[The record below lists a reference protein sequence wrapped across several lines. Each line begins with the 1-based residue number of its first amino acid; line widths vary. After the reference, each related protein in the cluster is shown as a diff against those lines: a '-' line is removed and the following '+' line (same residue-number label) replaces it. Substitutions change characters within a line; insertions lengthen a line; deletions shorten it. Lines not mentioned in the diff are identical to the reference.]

1 VRHPEKGLVPAAG
14 PADDRRGMADGTLS
28 STMSIKGTAFLSKK
42 NQIVLAHGEP
52 GWLEFLASLAQELP
66 FFDRPVIA
74 STLIPVGLFLQ
85 FQDRMLAWFYQ
96 GKAEAYWGIGA
107 RSADWALGPT
117 GPYRAFLTSRDSAGF
132 AHRFPALWT
141 MYFTESA
148 AHVDVRGNVVQ
159 VQARGLPV
167 WHGYFEYM
175 VMGYLKRGFELLG
188 NHVEVTCLTPPK
200 TRDYAYRF
208 VLT

>member
-1 VRHPEKGLVPAAG
+1 MADAAG
-14 PADDRRGMADGTLS
+14 G
-28 STMSIKGTAFLSKK
+28 STMLIKGTAFLSKK
-42 NQIVLAHGEP
+42 NQIVRAHGEQR
-52 GWLEFLASLAQELP
+52 WLEFLSGLARELP

-74 STLIPVGLFLQ
+74 GALIPVQLFLQ
-85 FQDRMLAWFYQ
+85 FQDRMLAWFYD
-96 GKAEAYWGIGA
+96 GNLEAYWEIGA

-117 GPYRAFLTSRDSAGF
+117 GPYRAFITSRDTAGF

-141 MYFTESA
+141 MYFTESEA
-148 AHVDVRGNVVQ
+148 RTDVKGNVIEVH
-159 VQARGLPV
+159 VSGLPV

-188 NHVEVTCLTPPK
+188 AHAEVTCLTPPK

-208 VLT
+208 TLT